1 MSSASPFSS
10 GSAII
15 VSLFLHRSQGTEVKV
30 RNTIMAALCLHLQ
43 LVGSGWAF
51 QPLNSTCTPLLVN
64 RLVLFSGCPISSQVL
79 AKLKH
84 PFSDAED
91 CEQFCYRSGDHLP
104 EQFH

>member
-1 MSSASPFSS
+1 
-10 GSAII
+10 
-15 VSLFLHRSQGTEVKV
+15 
-30 RNTIMAALCLHLQ
+30 MAALCLHLQ

-64 RLVLFSGCPISSQVL
+64 RLVLLSISSQVL
-79 AKLKH
+79 TKLKH

-91 CEQFCYRSGDHLP
+91 CEQLCYRSGDHFP